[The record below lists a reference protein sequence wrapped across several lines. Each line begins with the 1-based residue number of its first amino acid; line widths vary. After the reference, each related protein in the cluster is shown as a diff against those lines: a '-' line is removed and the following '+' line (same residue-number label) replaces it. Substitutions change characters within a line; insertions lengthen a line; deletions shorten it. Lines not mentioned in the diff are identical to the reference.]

1 MLERKR
7 GSVNETMLRIAT
19 KVRLFSC
26 SARTLKYAPVEMRRF
41 VICVETLGRE
51 NPFEAAVK
59 L

>member
-1 MLERKR
+1 
-7 GSVNETMLRIAT
+7 MLRIAT

-41 VICVETLGRE
+41 VICVETLGQG